1 MIKYEWRDHLSPD
14 ESAELAALLARSAT
28 YDAEP
33 EYSTIDFAE
42 VAATLGQCDARHLL
56 IWMLPHSVALDRRD
70 EGERIAGL
78 LRLVCTAGGVAE
90 ATLVIDPELR
100 SIGIVTLL
108 LEQLGVAATAPTGW
122 AGTGLHTVTAWA
134 RGNHPATARI
144 SDRFLIPR
152 THRTW
157 KLIRSTGP
165 VEITT
170 AAPVLEPVEFDALA
184 DISWPKPIASGGQL
198 LALRESGRVV
208 GLASLD
214 LEAIYSPEFGACGTI
229 SCVAFARHTDT
240 GPVRRLLVGAAAAA
254 HDAGLEGVAIYID
267 SHDAGLVNACRLTGF
282 QHDRTDTRYQ
292 LGGDS

>member
-1 MIKYEWRDHLSPD
+1 MIKHEWRDHLSPD
-14 ESAELAALLARSAT
+14 ESAELAALLARSAA

-42 VAATLGQCDARHLL
+42 VAATLGQCDTRHLL
-56 IWMLPHSVALDRRD
+56 IWMLPHSVALDRPD
-70 EGERIAGL
+70 KGERIAGL
-78 LRLVCTAGGVAE
+78 LRLVLTTDGAAE

-108 LEQLGVAATAPTGW
+108 IEQLGVDTRSPTGW
-122 AGTGLHTVTAWA
+122 AGTGAHTVSAWA

-165 VEITT
+165 LEITT
-170 AAPVLEPVEFDALA
+170 AAPVLEPVDFDALA
-184 DISWPKPIASGGQL
+184 DMDWPKPIAPGGQL

-214 LEAIYSPEFGACGTI
+214 LEASHSPEFGACGTI
-229 SCVAFARHTDT
+229 SCVAYARQADT
-240 GPVRRLLVGAAAAA
+240 GPIRRLLVGAAAAA
-254 HDAGLEGVAIYID
+254 YDAGLGVAIYID
-267 SHDAGLVNACRLTGF
+267 SQDAGLVNACRLSGF
-282 QHDRTDTRYQ
+282 QHDRTDTRYE
-292 LGGDS
+292 LGGHR

>member
-14 ESAELAALLARSAT
+14 ESAELAALLARSST
-28 YDAEP
+28 VDAEP

-42 VAATLGQCDARHLL
+42 VAATLGQRDTRHLL

-70 EGERIAGL
+70 KGERIAGL
-78 LRLVCTAGGVAE
+78 LRLVCTAGDVAE

-108 LEQLGVAATAPTGW
+108 LEQLGVDATQPTGW
-122 AGTGLHTVTAWA
+122 AGTGVHTVTAWA

-165 VEITT
+165 DEITT
-170 AAPVLEPVEFDALA
+170 AAPVLEPIEYDALA
-184 DISWPKPIASGGQL
+184 DIGCLKPVASGGQL

-214 LEAIYSPEFGACGTI
+214 VEAIYSPEFGACGTI
-229 SCVAFARHTDT
+229 SCVAYARHADT
-240 GPVRRLLVGAAAAA
+240 GPIRRLLVGAAAAA
-254 HDAGLEGVAIYID
+254 YDAGLEGVAIHID

>member
-33 EYSTIDFAE
+33 EYSTIDFAD

-56 IWMLPHSVALDRRD
+56 IWMLPRSVALDRRD

-78 LRLVCTAGGVAE
+78 LRLVCTAGDVAE

-108 LEQLGVAATAPTGW
+108 LEQLGVDATAPTGW
-122 AGTGLHTVTAWA
+122 AGTGVHTVTAWA

-165 VEITT
+165 DDITT
-170 AAPVLEPVEFDALA
+170 AAPVLEPIEYDALA
-184 DISWPKPIASGGQL
+184 DIGCPKPVASGGQL

-214 LEAIYSPEFGACGTI
+214 LDAIYSPEFGACGTI
-229 SCVAFARHTDT
+229 SCVAYARHADT

-254 HDAGLEGVAIYID
+254 YDAGLEGVTLYID

>member
-14 ESAELAALLARSAT
+14 ESAELAALLARSST
-28 YDAEP
+28 VDAEP

-42 VAATLGQCDARHLL
+42 VAATLGQRDTRHLL

-78 LRLVCTAGGVAE
+78 LRLVCTAGDVAE

-108 LEQLGVAATAPTGW
+108 LEQLGVDATQPTGW
-122 AGTGLHTVTAWA
+122 AGTGVHTVTAWA

-165 VEITT
+165 DEITT
-170 AAPVLEPVEFDALA
+170 AAPVLEPIEYDALA
-184 DISWPKPIASGGQL
+184 DIGCLKPVASGGQL

-214 LEAIYSPEFGACGTI
+214 VEAIYSPEFGACGTI
-229 SCVAFARHTDT
+229 SCVAYARHADT
-240 GPVRRLLVGAAAAA
+240 GPIRRLLVGAAAAA
-254 HDAGLEGVAIYID
+254 YDAGLEGVAIHID

>member
-1 MIKYEWRDHLSPD
+1 MIKHEWRNHLSPE
-14 ESAELAALLARSAT
+14 ESTELAALLAHSAA

-33 EYSTIDFAE
+33 EYSSIDFAE
-42 VAATLGQCDARHLL
+42 VAATLGQCDTRHLL
-56 IWMLPHSVALDRRD
+56 IWMLPLSVALDRPD

-78 LRLVCTAGGVAE
+78 LRLVFATDGVAE

-100 SIGIVTLL
+100 SIGIATLL
-108 LEQLGVAATAPTGW
+108 IEQLGLDATAPTGW
-122 AGTGLHTVTAWA
+122 AGTSAHTVTAWA

-157 KLIRSTGP
+157 KLIRSTRQ
-165 VEITT
+165 VEITS
-170 AAPVLEPVEFDALA
+170 AAPVLESVDYDSLA
-184 DISWPKPIASGGQL
+184 DIGWPKPIVPGGQL

-214 LEAIYSPEFGACGTI
+214 LEASHSPEFGACGTI
-229 SCVAFARHTDT
+229 SCVAYARHADT
-240 GPVRRLLVGAAAAA
+240 GPIRRLLVGTAAAA
-254 HDAGLEGVAIYID
+254 HDAGLDGVAIFID

-282 QHDRTDTRYQ
+282 QHDRTDARYQ
-292 LGGDS
+292 LGGHT